1 MDQSFVFTA
10 TMAPGHRCVF
20 VQFYEIGHLSI
31 DVQLHLFYE
40 GVICAPAIRI
50 HGHYGTGE

>member
-20 VQFYEIGHLSI
+20 VQFYEIGHLSMFNFMYFTK
-31 DVQLHLFYE
+31 V
-40 GVICAPAIRI
+40 
-50 HGHYGTGE
+50 